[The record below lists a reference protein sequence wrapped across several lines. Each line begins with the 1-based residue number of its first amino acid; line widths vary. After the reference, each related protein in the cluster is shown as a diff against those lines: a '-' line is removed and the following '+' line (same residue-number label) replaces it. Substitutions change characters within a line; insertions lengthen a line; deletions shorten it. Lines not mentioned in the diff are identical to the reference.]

1 MSENYYESHKGEWQW
16 QDGDY
21 TVTRTTTWSGPG
33 CHDGCGVLYYTD
45 KDGKL
50 VKVEGDP
57 DNPFNQGTLCMR
69 CLEMPEYVNNPTR
82 LGHPMKRVGER
93 GENKWEEISWDE
105 ALDIIEEKVRAIWK
119 DYGPEAIVAH
129 VGTGRNNNDHIPY
142 MTYSAFGSPNFS
154 MGYLAGDSCF
164 CPRSASMASMNGDF
178 FIADMSQQ
186 FEKRYD
192 EENTEWR
199 CPEVIV
205 NWGCNAVVSNSD
217 NFFGHWI
224 VDCMQR
230 GAKMI
235 TVDPALTWLAARS
248 EVWLRVRPGTDAA
261 LAMAMIHVIAEEDIY
276 DHDFVEKWCY
286 GFDELVERCKEWTPE
301 KAGEVCW
308 IEPEK
313 IVEAARLY
321 ANAKP
326 AAIQWGLKVD
336 QTTNATATANAINA
350 LWSITG
356 NVDVP
361 GGNIIIRNAY
371 QQNLSYGYSY
381 RDLTPEVQAKR
392 LGSEFPLMSRAGYSS
407 SAHADSVL
415 KTIET
420 ADPYPIRMV
429 WMTSTNPIANMGADA
444 PRLYRALRS
453 VDFVVVN
460 DLFMTPT
467 AVAFAD
473 LVLPAAM
480 SPERNSQRCWWVPHR
495 TMVKVTQHEEC
506 VGDDELALMVGKRLH
521 PENFPWENGVEWI
534 DHILQYE
541 TDDKLPY
548 KTLEEGKKQVWSYP
562 DFEYRKYEK
571 GLLRFDGGPGFNT
584 PTGRI
589 ELYNTNMML
598 WGYDA
603 LPEFKEPSCSPYE
616 SPELYEKYPFV
627 LTTGA
632 RSYEFFHSE
641 HRQAGTTSREM
652 HPNPMFEMNPAAAK
666 NLGLEEG
673 DWCWIENQRGRCR
686 QKLRFNPS
694 LDERVVRAEH
704 GWWFPETEGAEP
716 NLFGVFDSNINNL
729 TPQCENGDTGFGA
742 PYANQ
747 LCKIYKCTEENSKVL
762 PSYHVTMEDGYSKDI
777 DESNGDVKVGM
788 TYER

>member
-1 MSENYYESHKGEWQW
+1 MTTETRKTNCHYCGYLCAFDATVEDGRVIDFTPDATRYPYDASVSARCPRWRLNLEKLYDEDTRVNYPLK
-16 QDGDY
+16 
-21 TVTRTTTWSGPG
+21 RIGPRG
-33 CHDGCGVLYYTD
+33 GG
-45 KDGKL
+45 G
-50 VKVEGDP
+50 
-57 DNPFNQGTLCMR
+57 FI
-69 CLEMPEYVNNPTR
+69 
-82 LGHPMKRVGER
+82 RV
-93 GENKWEEISWDE
+93 SWDE
-105 ALDIIEEKVRAIWK
+105 ALDDIATRLRLLIDAHGPWTVASAIGGPHAVYWPLHRFMSFIDSPNNMGIGPICWNPRIWMDTMTYGWSVECDFRPDLTECLMLWGTNPAESDNSLFWRNIADYARNGGKLIVVDTRLSMTAAKATLWLAPFPGTDLVLAYALARVIIEE
-119 DYGPEAIVAH
+119 D
-129 VGTGRNNNDHIPY
+129 
-142 MTYSAFGSPNFS
+142 
-154 MGYLAGDSCF
+154 L
-164 CPRSASMASMNGDF
+164 
-178 FIADMSQQ
+178 
-186 FEKRYD
+186 
-192 EENTEWR
+192 
-199 CPEVIV
+199 
-205 NWGCNAVVSNSD
+205 
-217 NFFGHWI
+217 
-224 VDCMQR
+224 
-230 GAKMI
+230 
-235 TVDPALTWLAARS
+235 
-248 EVWLRVRPGTDAA
+248 
-261 LAMAMIHVIAEEDIY
+261 Y

-326 AAIQWGLKVD
+326 ATIQWGLKVD

-521 PENFPWENGVEWI
+521 PENFPWEDGIEWI

-632 RSYEFFHSE
+632 RSFEFFHSE

-716 NLFGVFDSNINNL
+716 NLFGTFDSNINNL
-729 TPQCENGDTGFGA
+729 IPQCDNGVTGYGA
-742 PYANQ
+742 PYKNQ
-747 LCKIYKCTEENSKVL
+747 LCKVYKCTEENSKVM

-777 DESNGDVKVGM
+777 DESNGDVKVGK